1 MLNIFFVS
9 LGCDKNLVDSEMML
23 GILRDRGYHLVN
35 DEAEADIIIVNTC
48 SFILDAKEESIQTL
62 IEMGMMKQE
71 GRCRLLIAAGCLAQR
86 YRDEIFEN
94 MPEVDAILG
103 TASFDRIDELIQE
116 ALAEKGAKCF
126 EPLERMP
133 TPAERRLVPTGSFAE
148 YLKIAE
154 GCDKHCSYCSIPSM
168 RGRYRSYDMD
178 YLEQQARSL
187 AEEGVRELILIA
199 QETTVYGVDLYGKK
213 MLPELL
219 RRLCRIEDLHW
230 IRIMYCYPEEITP
243 ELLSVMKEEA
253 KICHYLDLPIQH
265 SEDRIL
271 RRMGR
276 RTSRA
281 DLEEKIRMI
290 REYLPDAALRTTLI
304 TGFPGETEQEH
315 EALKDFI
322 SQIRFDRLGAFPY
335 SQEEGTP
342 AAEFADQIDEE
353 VKTRRYDELMT
364 LQQTIAFEKAEEMIG
379 SRVQVIIEG
388 YLPEEGIYA
397 GRTYKDA
404 PNVDGYVFVSYGGS
418 LMSGD
423 IIEAV
428 ITEAQGYDLI
438 GEAEY
443 ESAE

>member
-116 ALAEKGAKCF
+116 ALAQKGAKCF
-126 EPLERMP
+126 EPLDRMP
-133 TPAERRLVPTGSFAE
+133 APAERRLVPTGSFAE